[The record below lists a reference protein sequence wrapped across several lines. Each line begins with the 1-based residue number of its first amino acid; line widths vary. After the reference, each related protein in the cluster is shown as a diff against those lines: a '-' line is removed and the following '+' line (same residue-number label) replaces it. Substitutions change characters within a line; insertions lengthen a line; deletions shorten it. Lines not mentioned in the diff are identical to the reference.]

1 MLGQIRLFYLYLQ
14 AIKHKELMKL
24 IDILERRVSDDRFD
38 KNICSWLH
46 TKAGEI
52 IEELSNHL
60 DGVQDVLKEFDIHD
74 AGHSEGVL
82 KVIEDLLGNDAE
94 KLSSYDLFSLIAVAY
109 LHDCGMAV
117 SDSEI
122 NVMKMVENEEFDGK
136 KVCTVDEA
144 TEIVESNK
152 EKIFKAKI
160 NTEEI
165 KNWLFYPGSEQKLFN
180 YYAMLLRDYQA
191 FRNGKRDI
199 IEKSKNL
206 TQTNN
211 DLRIEY
217 IRRTHAD
224 RAETY
229 ITTWIDTNFLKIN
242 TNKQA
247 GKNLTNNIAKA
258 CKAHGSDVSYIK
270 ELAVRVHYSG
280 KETSNVQFVA
290 MMLRIGDLAHFD
302 YKRAPVVLR
311 ALHHFE
317 SNYSYEQW
325 RIKSDSGVEFRCE
338 SGKIYCQGFCD
349 RPKDYYDLTSY
360 VNYIDQELELYNK
373 LNSVEK
379 WGESYPFIDEK
390 VNRDGLQWDKDL
402 FTPVPNLKFT
412 LEQNKILDLLMGAEL
427 YSDDYACLRELY
439 QNSLDACRCQIA
451 KDKSKGRDSE
461 GKIEFGLKTNENGEK
476 YVYCLDNGKGMSK
489 HIIENY
495 LLKIG
500 SSYYKSSEFYQ
511 SQAESGNTFTP
522 TSQFGIGILSCF
534 MIGDRV
540 EITTREDGEDFIS
553 CVMENIHE
561 CFYYKTTPQKDKDV
575 LPSSGTLIKIF
586 LNKEFQER
594 ISNEYLENIG
604 YLLWKNEDE
613 YDKDKRNHLDHL
625 YFILDDFVK
634 VVPENITLNVQ
645 LSEGNPIKIDSK
657 PQPMGTGIYTYPQNA
672 DNKWNIERIDKI
684 VFKELDVEHEGIRY
698 RSYLVLP
705 TEKDPSCSPF
715 NYQYVLYGRNA
726 YCVDGIKVD
735 DSFVEGDFLEVT
747 DSRYL
752 GGVLNFIGAG
762 RPQLSISR
770 EKIVKYNP
778 KKYEGKKKELL
789 GKIVKQA
796 IDITV
801 EYIDEKKVK
810 PDSKLYEGIWR
821 FFFER
826 LEDVP
831 VDIVAQQLSG
841 ESIRDLVMPFTK
853 AFTSSPMTYGN
864 FFGKDV
870 LFENYKMSYSYE
882 RMNYPKLFH
891 HVIHYRISHSDSVLL
906 KGKNVFITGYQPNK
920 DAENYLPLSDG
931 LLRNYDIVSSLYP
944 FLSVSFYEWINR
956 EKYKYIS
963 FKALWNA
970 VEEIRDN
977 SIGKRG
983 VGKVNR
989 LIKSDLNN
997 TFVYNGKYRILS
1009 DKNNDYPDF
1018 YSYLAGFFNRNIHM
1032 LFSEIIS
1039 SIRYAG
1045 IDSMIITVYIPFSEV
1060 QLIRIF
1066 ESGYNFFREYFS
1078 DENKNN
1084 YGGFSVVFFIA
1095 DYRSVD
1101 LCFLPGCG
1109 TRQELIDKIPDDV
1122 WNRQRHVN
1130 YHFIDGTKVIR
1141 KRN

>member
-1 MLGQIRLFYLYLQ
+1 
-14 AIKHKELMKL
+14 MKL
-24 IDILERRVSDDRFD
+24 IDILEKRASDENFD
-38 KNICSWLH
+38 KEICGWLNA
-46 TKAGEI
+46 KAKEI
-52 IEELSNHL
+52 KRILSDHL
-60 DGVQDVLKEFDIHD
+60 KGVHYVLKEFDIHD

-82 KVIEDLLGNDAE
+82 KVIEDLLGNDVE

-122 NVMKMVENEEFDGK
+122 NVMKLVENDEYDGR
-136 KVCTVDEA
+136 KVCTVEEA
-144 TEIVESNK
+144 TKIVKSNK
-152 EKIFKAKI
+152 EKIFESENNAK
-160 NTEEI
+160 EI
-165 KNWLFYPGSEQKLFN
+165 KKWLFYPGSEQKLFD
-180 YYAMLLRDYQA
+180 YYAQLLRDYQA
-191 FRNGKRDI
+191 FRNSKRDD
-199 IEKSKNL
+199 IEKSKDL
-206 TQTNN
+206 TQTNKELQL
-211 DLRIEY
+211 DY

-224 RAETY
+224 RAKTY
-229 ITTWIDTNFLKIN
+229 INTWGEKEIADFLGD
-242 TNKQA
+242 QPM
-247 GKNLTNNIAKA
+247 GQLLFDNIAMA
-258 CKAHGSDVSYIK
+258 CKAHGEDASYIK
-270 ELAVRVHYSG
+270 ENLDAAAAYLGTES
-280 KETSNVQFVA
+280 SNLQFVA
-290 MMLRIGDLAHFD
+290 MMLRIGDLVHFD

-317 SNYSYEQW
+317 SDFSFEQW
-325 RIKSDSGVEFRCE
+325 RIKSDSGVNFGIKDRVIAC
-338 SGKIYCQGFCD
+338 KTYCKA
-349 RPKDYYDLTSY
+349 PKDYYNLLSY
-360 VNYIDQELELYNK
+360 VDGIDHELELYNVLK
-373 LNSVEK
+373 KNED
-379 WGESYPFIDEK
+379 WDETYPDIPEK
-390 VNRDGLQWDKDL
+390 VNRTNMKHVNS
-402 FTPVPNLKFT
+402 FIPVPNLKFT

-604 YLLWKNEDE
+604 YFLWKYEDE

-645 LSEGNPIKIDSK
+645 LSEGNPIKIDCK
-657 PQPMGTGIYTYPQNA
+657 PMPMGTGIYAYPQND
-672 DNKWNIERIDKI
+672 DNKWKIERIDKI

-705 TEKDPSCSPF
+705 TEKDYSSF
-715 NYQYVLYGRNA
+715 YWHDLYGENA
-726 YCVDGIKVD
+726 YCVDGIKVE
-735 DSFVEGDFLEVT
+735 DSFIEGDFLTVIY
-747 DSRYL
+747 RL

-778 KKYEGKKKELL
+778 DKYEGKIKELL

-796 IDITV
+796 IDKTV
-801 EYIDEKKVK
+801 EYIAEKKVK
-810 PDSKLYEGIWR
+810 SISKLYEGIWR
-821 FFFER
+821 SFFKM

-841 ESIRDLVMPFTK
+841 ASVRDLVMPFTK
-853 AFTSSPMTYGN
+853 NFTTSQMTYGD

-870 LFENYKMSYSYE
+870 HFENYRMFYSHE

-906 KGKNVFITGYQPNK
+906 KGNNVFITGCQPNK
-920 DAENYLPLSDG
+920 DAVDYLPLSDG

-944 FLSVSFYEWINR
+944 FLSVSCYEWINR
-956 EKYKYIS
+956 EEFNRYFLKG
-963 FKALWNA
+963 LWDA
-970 VEEIRDN
+970 VEEIRN
-977 SIGKRG
+977 IIEER
-983 VGKVNR
+983 VNRKVNHM
-989 LIKSDLNN
+989 IENDLYN
-997 TFVYNGKYRILS
+997 TYGDNVKYGKIS
-1009 DKNNDYPDF
+1009 DKKNDYPDN
-1018 YSYLAGFFNRNIHM
+1018 YSYLAGFFNRNNL
-1032 LFSEIIS
+1032 LFSEIIRDL
-1039 SIRYAG
+1039 RYSR
-1045 IDSMIITVYIPFSEV
+1045 INSMIITVYIPFSEE
-1060 QLIRIF
+1060 QLIRKL
-1066 ESGYNFFREYFS
+1066 ESGYYFFRENFS

-1084 YGGFSVVFFIA
+1084 YGGISVVFFMG
-1095 DYRSVD
+1095 DDDFVD
-1101 LCFLPGCG
+1101 FYFIPGCG
-1109 TRQELIDKIPDDV
+1109 TRQELIDRIPDDF
-1122 WNRQRHVN
+1122 WNRQRYIN
-1130 YHFIDGTKVIR
+1130 FHFTDGTEVVR
-1141 KRN
+1141 KRNRTNL